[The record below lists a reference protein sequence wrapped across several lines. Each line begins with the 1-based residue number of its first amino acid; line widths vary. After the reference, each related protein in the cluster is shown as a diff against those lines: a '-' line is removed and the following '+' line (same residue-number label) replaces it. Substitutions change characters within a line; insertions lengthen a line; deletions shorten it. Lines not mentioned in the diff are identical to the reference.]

1 MLILKRNSTNYR
13 KKIIIIKRIFSLRRK
28 TKSNQHQREKLQRVS
43 FTSANVHVSTRKS
56 ELVLQSTWQIPNGVY
71 LSPKDSISAVRT
83 IERSQ
88 ATQPCLRLLV
98 EVEIETERNRTK
110 QNKTKSLFSF
120 L

>member
-1 MLILKRNSTNYR
+1 M
-13 KKIIIIKRIFSLRRK
+13 
-28 TKSNQHQREKLQRVS
+28 
-43 FTSANVHVSTRKS
+43 HVSTRKS
-56 ELVLQSTWQIPNGVY
+56 ELVLQSTWQIPNGVH

-98 EVEIETERNRTK
+98 EVEVEVEVEIETERNRTK
-110 QNKTKSLFSF
+110 QNKKSFSF